1 MLAQCHAEHCSANNT
16 VLYAE
21 RKTEMSKKLFLEK
34 TGSYFGVYVCVFVFN
49 PIVKSIKFWPSRL
62 VQMLSSNCF
71 QLLPADAAIACR
83 TP

>member
-1 MLAQCHAEHCSANNT
+1 VVVVVVVC
-16 VLYAE
+16 
-21 RKTEMSKKLFLEK
+21 
-34 TGSYFGVYVCVFVFN
+34 VCVFVCN
-49 PIVKSIKFWPSRL
+49 LIVKSIKFWPSRL